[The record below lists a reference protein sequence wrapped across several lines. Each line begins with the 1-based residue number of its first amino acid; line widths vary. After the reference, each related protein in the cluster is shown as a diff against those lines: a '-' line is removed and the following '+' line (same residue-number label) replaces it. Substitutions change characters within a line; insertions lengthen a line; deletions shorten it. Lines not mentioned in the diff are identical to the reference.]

1 MPAFGK
7 VDVLNRGLSGYT
19 TRWARDVVGEVC
31 DVTQPVLLT
40 VLLWGAND
48 HVDAE
53 SRPQYHVPLEEFRC
67 NLRAIIDHV
76 RCPRSHHPPPKVV
89 VISPPPSARPDR
101 KVDNCIAYA
110 EACREVVERLHD
122 MHHISLLDLTHA
134 MLEQPWE
141 DLLLDGLHFNAAG
154 NAFLHLLLSNHIA
167 AWAPELSPNSLP
179 LAMPHHTVQADQWVA
194 RNGPSQGSGTCHQVG
209 T

>member
-89 VISPPPSARPDR
+89 VISP
-101 KVDNCIAYA
+101 
-110 EACREVVERLHD
+110 
-122 MHHISLLDLTHA
+122 
-134 MLEQPWE
+134 
-141 DLLLDGLHFNAAG
+141 
-154 NAFLHLLLSNHIA
+154 
-167 AWAPELSPNSLP
+167 
-179 LAMPHHTVQADQWVA
+179 
-194 RNGPSQGSGTCHQVG
+194 SGAVWRS
-209 T
+209 